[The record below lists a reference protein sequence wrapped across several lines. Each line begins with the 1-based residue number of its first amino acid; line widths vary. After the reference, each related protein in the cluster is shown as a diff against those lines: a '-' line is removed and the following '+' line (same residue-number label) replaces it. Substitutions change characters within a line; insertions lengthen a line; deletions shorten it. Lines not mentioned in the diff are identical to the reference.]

1 MFSNVYLAVT
11 TREMEEF
18 LPKKT
23 AFLSCH
29 FSSSGPGLSNIP
41 QRLPE
46 NSLLLLDDSMPLCG
60 HDPAVVVKQLR
71 DLVEDFSVKAILLD
85 FQGEKD
91 GQLESMAKAILHG
104 VPCPVAVT
112 EWYAK
117 DLGCPVFLCAPPADS
132 TLEKH
137 LKSWL
142 KQGVF
147 LEIAPCGAKIA
158 VTENG
163 CKKVPL
169 PIGSTKNMTLYNE
182 KLCCHYDVEVFPD
195 RAVFTLGRT
204 KEDLAALAEKAM
216 ELGVLG
222 AVGLYQELKKL

>member
-11 TREMEEF
+11 TGEMEEF

-29 FSSSGPGLSNIP
+29 FSSSGQGLSNIP

-60 HDPAVVVKQLR
+60 HDPAVVVKQLQ
-71 DLVEDFSVKAILLD
+71 DLVKDFSVNAILLD
-85 FQGEKD
+85 FQGEKTE
-91 GQLESMAKAILHG
+91 QLQTMAQEILRG
-104 VPCPVAVT
+104 VPCPVAAT

-117 DLGCPVFLCAPPADS
+117 NLGCPVFLSAPPADS

-137 LKSWL
+137 LKRWL

-147 LEIAPCGAKIA
+147 MEIAPCGAKME

-163 CKKVPL
+163 CKKEHFPFANAENL
-169 PIGSTKNMTLYNE
+169 PLYNG
-182 KLCCHYDVEVFPD
+182 KLRCHYDVEVFPD

-204 KEDLAALAEKAM
+204 KDDLAALADEAAK
-216 ELGVLG
+216 LGVLG
-222 AVGLYQELKKL
+222 TVGLYQELKKL